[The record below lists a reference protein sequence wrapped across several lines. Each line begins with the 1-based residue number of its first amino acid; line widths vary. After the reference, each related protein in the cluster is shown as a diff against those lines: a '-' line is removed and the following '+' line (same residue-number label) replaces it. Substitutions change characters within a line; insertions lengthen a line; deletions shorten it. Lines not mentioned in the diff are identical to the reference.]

1 MSNSADPTAGGPP
14 PDPSKSTGSSTADKS
29 AAARAAA
36 EKAREAALKAS
47 QEAKRLA
54 GHAWKESLPFRQ
66 WAWLNLRVWV
76 PFLATPEF
84 RDRQV
89 SYGGR
94 ENRDGTKWTV
104 NLPKQCWQ
112 CSKKD
117 GLRSR
122 EYEFDTRSFEAP
134 VAILACTVGVA
145 ILALLLGMWLYF
157 PLAIFSLAILA
168 GGFILMYVKSW
179 PEQVRLVQWTCN
191 DHADAMRQPEIVVY
205 ENELH
210 LILATQ
216 ELADAASA
224 ELAAKRRA
232 GGQYTETKSSA
243 TVDPMARTEA
253 PPPAK
258 PQPPYKR
265 DELPPIKLD

>member
-1 MSNSADPTAGGPP
+1 MSKTVDDSGGSQ
-14 PDPSKSTGSSTADKS
+14 PDPSKTTGNSSADK
-29 AAARAAA
+29 AAAAKAAA

-54 GHAWKESLPFRQ
+54 GHAWQESLPFRR
-66 WAWLNLRVWV
+66 WAWLNLRVWL
-76 PFLATPEF
+76 PFLATPSF

-94 ENRDGTKWTV
+94 ENRDGTKWNV

-122 EYEFDTRSFEAP
+122 EYEADARSFEAP
-134 VAILACTVGVA
+134 VPILVCTLAVA
-145 ILALLLGMWLYF
+145 LSALLLGLWLYT
-157 PLAIFSLAILA
+157 PLALFSFVILL
-168 GGFILMYVKSW
+168 GGCGFMYVKSW
-179 PEQVRLVQWTCN
+179 PERVRLLQWTCTE
-191 DHADAMRQPEIVVY
+191 HADAMRQPEFVVY

-210 LILATQ
+210 LILATS

-232 GGQYTETKSSA
+232 AGQHGEKSA
-243 TVDPMARTEA
+243 DTVDPMARTDSPA
-253 PPPAK
+253 PAR
-258 PQPPYKR
+258 QQAYKR

>member
-1 MSNSADPTAGGPP
+1 M
-14 PDPSKSTGSSTADKS
+14 
-29 AAARAAA
+29 
-36 EKAREAALKAS
+36 KAS

-76 PFLATPEF
+76 PFLATPAF

-94 ENRDGTKWTV
+94 ENRDGTKWNV
-104 NLPKQCWQ
+104 SLPKQCWQ
-112 CSKKD
+112 CNRKD
-117 GLRSR
+117 SLRSR

-145 ILALLLGMWLYF
+145 IFALLIGLWLYF
-157 PLAIFSLAILA
+157 PLALFSVAILA
-168 GGFILMYVKSW
+168 GGCGFLYVKSW
-179 PEQVRLVQWTCN
+179 PERVRLLQWTCN

-232 GGQYTETKSSA
+232 GGQHAETSPRPRSIRWPAPTPPRRQSRKVTSA
-243 TVDPMARTEA
+243 TNCRRSSSTEPRPANSPAIAR
-253 PPPAK
+253 
-258 PQPPYKR
+258 Q
-265 DELPPIKLD
+265 

>member
-1 MSNSADPTAGGPP
+1 MSKTADSSTGGTP
-14 PDPSKSTGSSTADKS
+14 PDPSKTSGNSTADK
-29 AAARAAA
+29 AAAAKVAA

-54 GHAWKESLPFRQ
+54 GHAWQESLPFRR

-76 PFLATPEF
+76 PFLATPDF

-122 EYEFDTRSFEAP
+122 EYEADARSFEAP

-145 ILALLLGMWLYF
+145 IFALLIGLWLYWPLAL
-157 PLAIFSLAILA
+157 FSVAILA
-168 GGFILMYVKSW
+168 GGCVFMYVKSW
-179 PEQVRLVQWTCN
+179 PERVRLVQWTCT

-210 LILATQ
+210 LVLATS
-216 ELADAASA
+216 ELAEAASA

-232 GGQYTETKSSA
+232 GGKHSEESSDS
-243 TVDPMARTEA
+243 TVDPMVRVESPA
-253 PPPAK
+253 PQK
-258 PQPPYKR
+258 PQGYKR

>member
-1 MSNSADPTAGGPP
+1 MSNPVDSPTGGPQ
-14 PDPSKSTGSSTADKS
+14 PDPSKTAGSSAADKS
-29 AAARAAA
+29 AAAKAAA
-36 EKAREAALKAS
+36 DKAREAALKAS

-66 WAWLNLRVWV
+66 WIWLNLRVWL
-76 PFLATPEF
+76 PFLATPDF
-84 RDRQV
+84 RERKV

-94 ENRDGTKWTV
+94 ENRDGTKWNV

-122 EYEFDTRSFEAP
+122 EYESDSRSFEAP
-134 VAILACTVGVA
+134 VGILVCTVG
-145 ILALLLGMWLYF
+145 
-157 PLAIFSLAILA
+157 LAIFALLIGLWLYYPLALFSFAILL
-168 GGFILMYVKSW
+168 GGCVLMYVKSW
-179 PEQVRLVQWTCN
+179 PERVRLVQWTCN
-191 DHADAMRQPEIVVY
+191 EHADAMRQPEIVVY

-210 LILATQ
+210 LILATH
-216 ELADAASA
+216 ELADAAGA

-232 GGQYTETKSSA
+232 GGQHAEPRADS
-243 TVDPMARTEA
+243 TVDPMARVEA
-253 PPPAK
+253 SPPPK
-258 PQPPYKR
+258 PQGYKR

>member
-1 MSNSADPTAGGPP
+1 MSKTADSKPGGPQ
-14 PDPSKSTGSSTADKS
+14 PDPSGTTGNS
-29 AAARAAA
+29 AAAKAAA
-36 EKAREAALKAS
+36 DKAREAALKAS

-54 GHAWKESLPFRQ
+54 GHAWKESLPFRR

-76 PFLATPEF
+76 PFLATPDF
-84 RDRQV
+84 RNRQV

-122 EYEFDTRSFEAP
+122 EYEADARSFEAP
-134 VAILACTVGVA
+134 VAILACTLGLAVF
-145 ILALLLGMWLYF
+145 ALLIGLWLYW
-157 PLAIFSLAILA
+157 PLAVFSLAILA
-168 GGFILMYVKSW
+168 GGCVFMYVKSW

-210 LILATQ
+210 LILATP
-216 ELADAASA
+216 ELTEAANA
-224 ELAAKRRA
+224 ELVARRRA
-232 GGQYTETKSSA
+232 SGKQSETGSGA
-243 TVDPMARTEA
+243 TVDPMARAESPA
-253 PPPAK
+253 PQK
-258 PQPPYKR
+258 PQGYKR

>member
-1 MSNSADPTAGGPP
+1 MSKTVDNSGGSQ
-14 PDPSKSTGSSTADKS
+14 PDPSKTTANSSADK
-29 AAARAAA
+29 AAAAKAAA
-36 EKAREAALKAS
+36 DKAREAAVKAS

-54 GHAWKESLPFRQ
+54 GHAWQESLPFRR

-76 PFLATPEF
+76 PFLATPDF

-89 SYGGR
+89 AYGGR
-94 ENRDGTKWTV
+94 ENRDGTKWNV

-122 EYEFDTRSFEAP
+122 EYEVDTRSFEAP

-145 ILALLLGMWLYF
+145 LCALLLGLWLYM
-157 PLAIFSLAILA
+157 PLALFSFAILA
-168 GGFILMYVKSW
+168 GGCVMLYVKSW
-179 PEQVRLVQWTCN
+179 PERVRLLQWTCN
-191 DHADAMRQPEIVVY
+191 EHADGMRQPEFVVY

-210 LILATQ
+210 LILATS

-232 GGQYTETKSSA
+232 GGQHAEKGSDS
-243 TVDPMARTEA
+243 TVDPMARVDSPA
-253 PPPAK
+253 PQK
-258 PQPPYKR
+258 PQAYKR